1 MTITLNLPPE
11 IEISLEMRA
20 AERGLPLEIYLEQFL
35 EHAFSSKPA
44 MPTSS
49 LDRRSFLRLP
59 LEERRQILAAQAER
73 LAPYYEQNSEWKEW
87 LEGDLV
93 EY

>member
-11 IEISLEMRA
+11 IETSLETRA
-20 AERGLPLEIYLEQFL
+20 AERGLPLEIYLERFL
-35 EHAFSSKPA
+35 EHAFSTKPTE
-44 MPTSS
+44 PEGN
-49 LDRRSFLRLP
+49 LDRRSFLKLP
-59 LEERRQILAAQAER
+59 LAERRRILAAQAEK
-73 LAPYYEQNSEWKEW
+73 LAPFYEQTSDWKEW